1 MNLAQAL
8 EIAGAI
14 SLPGF
19 FTDDVTL
26 NQERIANEEALAL
39 LVELWREA
47 KPGQEPFSFDM
58 VLNLADKNRVVC
70 DAIGA
75 DRLRDTPSPL
85 LDRRLS
91 DHDLCR
97 AVAWLQKRPVE
108 EVEQAAGPDARDL
121 GVVFTEVPVSGTV
134 CGFDIETTSKDPVRG
149 YIVNAGIA
157 LMELDPKAKPTSAYA
172 TYFGIPDRY
181 AETGVP
187 LSDIHHIT
195 WKDVAGKVPF
205 RENHAIHEA
214 LLATFT
220 TVPLMA
226 HNAAFEDAW
235 LTYNLP
241 GYAQAR
247 KEGRIVIIDSRD
259 ICRRLDPDV
268 RSLPRESS
276 PASLENWALRRKTL
290 KPGQVEKHLGLDDV
304 KLMLKTV
311 QAEFKKRKLFPGMKE
326 KKPK

>member
-19 FTDDVTL
+19 FLDETAL
-26 NQERIANEEALAL
+26 NQERLANEEALAL
-39 LVELWREA
+39 LSETWRSAPLGE
-47 KPGQEPFSFDM
+47 EPFSFDM
-58 VLNLADKNRVVC
+58 VLNLADKNRAVC
-70 DAIGA
+70 DLIGA
-75 DRLRDTPSPL
+75 DRLRNEPSPL

-108 EVEQAAGPDARDL
+108 DVERAAGPEARDL
-121 GVVFTEVPVSGTV
+121 GVVFTEAPVGGTV
-134 CGFDIETTSKDPVRG
+134 CGFDIETTSKDPARG

-157 LMELDPKAKPTSAYA
+157 LMELTPKGKPKNACSA
-172 TYFGIPDRY
+172 YFGIPDLY
-181 AETGVP
+181 ARKGVP

-205 RENHAIHEA
+205 RENRAIQEA
-214 LLATFT
+214 LLAAFT
-220 TVPLMA
+220 TLPLMA
-226 HNAAFEDAW
+226 HNAAFEDTW
-235 LTYNLP
+235 LTFNLP

-259 ICRRLDPDV
+259 ICRRLDPDA
-268 RSLPRESS
+268 RLLPRESS
-276 PASLENWALRRKTL
+276 PASLESWARRRKTL
-290 KPGQVEKHLGLDDV
+290 KEGQAEKHLGLDDV

-311 QAEFKKRKLFPGMKE
+311 QAEFKKRKLFPGMKD
-326 KKPK
+326 KKS